1 MQPVQPP
8 CSTRSPT
15 PRVIRTRPLTSFL
28 RLVPCTS
35 VLYRSVHERIFSLP
49 NDSTVYPAHDYKGRM
64 STSVGEE
71 KAHNPR
77 LTKVRKHGVS
87 TSSVELAWTVHNLQC

>member
-1 MQPVQPP
+1 
-8 CSTRSPT
+8 
-15 PRVIRTRPLTSFL
+15 
-28 RLVPCTS
+28 

-77 LTKVRKHGVS
+77 LTKVRRHGIR
-87 TSSVELAWTVHNLQC
+87 TSSVGWAVHIIHIQS